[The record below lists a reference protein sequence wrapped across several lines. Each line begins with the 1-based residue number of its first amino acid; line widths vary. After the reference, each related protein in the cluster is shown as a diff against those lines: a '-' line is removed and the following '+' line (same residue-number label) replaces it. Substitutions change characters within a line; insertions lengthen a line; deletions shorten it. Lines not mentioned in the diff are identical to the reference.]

1 MFTVA
6 IEIFRNQLSVLPS
19 FSDLLKKCAEKDLII
34 QVKNLA
40 SNVVDACNRILMA
53 LEGIK
58 LGEPPIVEP
67 EDME

>member
-6 IEIFRNQLSVLPS
+6 IEIFRNQLSVLPL
-19 FSDLLKKCAEKDLII
+19 FSELLKKGAAKDLII

-40 SNVVDACNRILMA
+40 SNVVDASNIILRDPD
-53 LEGIK
+53 GIK
-58 LGEPPIVEP
+58 LGEPTVVEP